1 MTARRSERYPD
12 ELSCHDRLTVTKP
25 LLAGHGPNVLPIT
38 NRGLPSVAVGCVSR
52 RNCCAIL
59 NGPLRHR
66 LTLMG
71 SDVGALNGAPTSKQI
86 NAFTTVFGAQSAQA
100 VRSRSR

>member
-38 NRGLPSVAVGCVSR
+38 NRGLPAIAVTR
-52 RNCCAIL
+52 RNCRAIR

-71 SDVGALNGAPTSKQI
+71 SDVGALNGAPTSRQI